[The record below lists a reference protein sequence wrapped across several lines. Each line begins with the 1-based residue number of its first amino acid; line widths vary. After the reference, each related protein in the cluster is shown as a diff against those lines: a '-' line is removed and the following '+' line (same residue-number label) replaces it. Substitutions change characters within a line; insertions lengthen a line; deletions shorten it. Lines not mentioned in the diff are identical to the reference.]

1 MGNRADQYRRLAEEC
16 LALSRLDG
24 FSMQGRLN
32 LLEMARIWNRLAQ
45 QQQQVQPEKD
55 GEWVPEHNEAPAMAA
70 DPNRLSLEPERSS
83 WSAVPYRDKTGR
95 VDFVA
100 ASKCAVQNF
109 QADYR
114 RSVLTNISRVP
125 KSGAARHT

>member
-83 WSAVPYRDKTGR
+83 WSAVPYRDIQMRIGQALRLEYELPQELPDRLLTLLMKLTGR
-95 VDFVA
+95 EE
-100 ASKCAVQNF
+100 N
-109 QADYR
+109 
-114 RSVLTNISRVP
+114 
-125 KSGAARHT
+125 G

>member
-1 MGNRADQYRRLAEEC
+1 MESRAAHYRRLAEEC

-55 GEWVPEHNEAPAMAA
+55 GECVPEHNEAPAMAA

-83 WSAVPYRDKTGR
+83 WSAVPYRDIQMRIGQALRLEYELPQELPDRLLTLLMKLTGR
-95 VDFVA
+95 EEG
-100 ASKCAVQNF
+100 N
-109 QADYR
+109 
-114 RSVLTNISRVP
+114 
-125 KSGAARHT
+125 